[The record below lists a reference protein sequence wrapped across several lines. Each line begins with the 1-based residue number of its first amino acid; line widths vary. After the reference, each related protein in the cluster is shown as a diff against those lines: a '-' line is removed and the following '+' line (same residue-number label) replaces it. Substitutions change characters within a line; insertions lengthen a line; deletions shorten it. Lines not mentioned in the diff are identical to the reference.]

1 LLSALSQEIPTSFGG
16 LAPTLRINLENSYG
30 GTSMTITMILSL
42 LVCIA
47 GLGLVAT
54 GMALPLLLLP
64 DEPGGSSDSQPIHR
78 RFPGTVAT
86 LRA

>member
-1 LLSALSQEIPTSFGG
+1 
-16 LAPTLRINLENSYG
+16 
-30 GTSMTITMILSL
+30 MTITMILSL

-54 GMALPLLLLP
+54 GMAVPLLLLP
-64 DEPGGSSDSQPIHR
+64 DEAGGSADSQPVHR
-78 RFPGTVAT
+78 RFPGRVVT

>member
-1 LLSALSQEIPTSFGG
+1 
-16 LAPTLRINLENSYG
+16 
-30 GTSMTITMILSL
+30 MTITMILSL

-64 DEPGGSSDSQPIHR
+64 DEPGGSPDSQPVHR
-78 RFPGTVAT
+78 RFPGTVVSV
-86 LRA
+86 RA